1 MGDDGGT
8 SELRLESGGSD
19 PTFYNGL
26 GSDPTFYNGGSDP
39 TVYTVEKILKKRKRQ
54 GSTEYLVKWK
64 NYTTKWNTWE
74 PEENILDKQL
84 ILAFEG
90 SDTSHLRQRHRNTSD
105 VEDADYIKEDNVVFS
120 PASIRRNQVRA
131 ARMCSVPTGF
141 WRENEGE
148 EAEKL
153 SPDSPTD
160 SYRPKRKRTSDSS
173 TTKSEASDYNPLASN
188 YFTVTKPLIRP
199 PSFDI
204 SQRSISDF
212 VFNIEDK
219 WKQKRIEET
228 KIKVQGKTVTIQE
241 CKTPANFFWF
251 TGRKSRTKYT
261 I

>member
-8 SELRLESGGSD
+8 SELRLESG
-19 PTFYNGL
+19 

-120 PASIRRNQVRA
+120 
-131 ARMCSVPTGF
+131 
-141 WRENEGE
+141 
-148 EAEKL
+148 
-153 SPDSPTD
+153 
-160 SYRPKRKRTSDSS
+160 RTSDSS